1 MAPAAPADASAGIV
15 AELIK
20 NDHVRW
26 WNKPNLRT
34 LYLLLVPFCLFI
46 ESTSGFDSSMMNGM
60 QALKYWQD
68 FFGHPK
74 GGKLGL
80 LVACYN
86 LGALTSIP
94 FISIVS
100 DHVGRRWSIVFGSV
114 IMIIGSIMQ
123 GLSVNLA
130 MFVFS
135 RIFLG
140 HGIVY
145 AIVAGAALLG
155 ELGHPKERAFLGSM
169 FNAFYGVG
177 AILGAGIVIRT
188 LLIPNNWSW
197 RLPSLLQALPSVIQ
211 IGFAF
216 TVPESP
222 RWLISKDRGEEALAI
237 LIKYHAEGDASNEL
251 PHVEYAEIKRA
262 LEIENEG
269 RRRGWA
275 ELFQTP
281 GMRHRSMVAAFLGV
295 FVQFSGNNLISQYL
309 VPILAKIGIT
319 DAHTVVRYNVGTQA
333 WGFLVALT
341 MASITP
347 RFPRRRMYLLCASCL
362 LCVYTAW
369 TIAQARNRITKSTS
383 SSYAVLVM
391 IFLYQPAY
399 CLGYN
404 ALTYVYLVELFPYY
418 VRTKGLSW
426 FQLFGR
432 SAVMFGSFVNPIG
445 LENADWKYLIVYVCW
460 LCCEIV
466 IIYFLFPETYGKT
479 LEELTFLFESE
490 QEDRAKLE
498 QSAHKAL
505 GAEGP
510 VTEVVEH
517 PEKAA

>member
-1 MAPAAPADASAGIV
+1 
-15 AELIK
+15 
-20 NDHVRW
+20 
-26 WNKPNLRT
+26 
-34 LYLLLVPFCLFI
+34 
-46 ESTSGFDSSMMNGM
+46 MMNGM
-60 QALKYWQD
+60 QALEHWKVFFKY
-68 FFGHPK
+68 PK

-94 FISIVS
+94 FISLVS
-100 DHVGRRWSIVFGSV
+100 DRVGRRWSIVFGSTIMV
-114 IMIIGSIMQ
+114 IGAIMQ
-123 GLSVNLA
+123 GMSVNLE

-177 AILGAGIVIRT
+177 SVLGAGIVLRT
-188 LLIPNNWSW
+188 VLIPNNWSW
-197 RLPSLLQALPSVIQ
+197 RLPSMLQAIPSLIQ

-237 LIKYHAEGDASNEL
+237 LVKYHAEGDASQEL
-251 PHVEYAEIKRA
+251 PHVEYAEIVRA
-262 LEIENEG
+262 LEIENES

-275 ELFQTP
+275 ELFQSQ
-281 GMRHRSMVAAFLGV
+281 GMRHRSLVSAALGM

-309 VPILAKIGIT
+309 VPILKKIGIT
-319 DAHTVVRYNVGTQA
+319 NSHDQLRYNIGTQA
-333 WGFLVALT
+333 WGFLIALV

-347 RFPRRRMYLLCASCL
+347 RFPRRRMYLLCASSL
-362 LCVYTAW
+362 VAVYTAW
-369 TIAQARNRITKSTS
+369 TIAQARNRITGSPAS
-383 SSYAVLVM
+383 GYAVLVM

-399 CLGYN
+399 CIGYN

-460 LCCEIV
+460 LCFEV
-466 IIYFLFPETYGKT
+466 VFIYFFFPETYGKT

-490 QEDRAKLE
+490 KEQAQELAQTAQKVLNDPTITE
-498 QSAHKAL
+498 AHEAPDKKA
-505 GAEGP
+505 
-510 VTEVVEH
+510 
-517 PEKAA
+517 